1 MILNDVM
8 EECEEEGIDFDRR
21 IPIGIMIEVPSA
33 ALMAATFA
41 KEADFFS
48 IGTNDLIQ
56 YTLAVDRGNE
66 RVANLYTGASPAV
79 IHLVKNVIR
88 AAKRFNTEVS
98 LCGEIAGDPLFTMLL
113 VGLGLRVLSL
123 VPAQIPVI
131 KRVVR
136 AVDVMSCERL
146 ARKVGSFDSERQ
158 VMNTL
163 RAELQ
168 RVLPEGDGWGGEA

>member
-1 MILNDVM
+1 
-8 EECEEEGIDFDRR
+8 
-21 IPIGIMIEVPSA
+21 
-33 ALMAATFA
+33 
-41 KEADFFS
+41 
-48 IGTNDLIQ
+48 
-56 YTLAVDRGNE
+56 
-66 RVANLYTGASPAV
+66 
-79 IHLVKNVIR
+79 VKQVIR

-113 VGLGLRVLSL
+113 IGLGLRVLSL

-136 AVDVMSCERL
+136 AVDVPTCERL

-168 RVLPEGDGWGGEA
+168 RVLPEGDGWGSER